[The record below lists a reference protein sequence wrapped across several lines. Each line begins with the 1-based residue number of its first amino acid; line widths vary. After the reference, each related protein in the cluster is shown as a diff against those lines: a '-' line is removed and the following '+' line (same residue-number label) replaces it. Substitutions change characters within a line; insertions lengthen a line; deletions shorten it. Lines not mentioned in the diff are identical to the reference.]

1 MSNMNKDAPGS
12 RPEGAEAQAGAFDST
27 GRTHIRRIYEKAEA
41 HSKLERICLIDRH
54 RHYRQA
60 KSARRR
66 NTTVSALLQAG
77 TIQTL
82 AKKAK
87 SLRNNLTRGCGA
99 PFCHVG
105 RLHHPR

>member
-1 MSNMNKDAPGS
+1 MSNMNKDAPES

-66 NTTVSALLQAG
+66 NTTVSALLQAD
-77 TIQTL
+77 TTQTL

>member
-54 RHYRQA
+54 RHYPPGEECKAPEHDCFRAAAGGHNPNSREKGQ
-60 KSARRR
+60 KSA
-66 NTTVSALLQAG
+66 
-77 TIQTL
+77 
-82 AKKAK
+82 
-87 SLRNNLTRGCGA
+87 
-99 PFCHVG
+99 
-105 RLHHPR
+105 